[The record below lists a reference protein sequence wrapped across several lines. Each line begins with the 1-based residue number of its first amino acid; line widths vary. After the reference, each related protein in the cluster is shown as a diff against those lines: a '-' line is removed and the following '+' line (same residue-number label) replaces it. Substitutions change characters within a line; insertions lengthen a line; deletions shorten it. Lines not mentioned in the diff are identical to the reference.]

1 MRHPVNRPET
11 CSVGVPD
18 GQEFGLIVL
27 NFGSHTWNLD
37 LYCKHHN
44 LGVFALIWLY
54 AFESAERDFTAY
66 LNNWE
71 MVHALNQ

>member
-1 MRHPVNRPET
+1 VWIHVDTSAKRRRAISFFPHFQVYIWVTEKERCWETRGLTKSDQMRIA
-11 CSVGVPD
+11 PD
-18 GQEFGLIVL
+18 
-27 NFGSHTWNLD
+27 
-37 LYCKHHN
+37 
-44 LGVFALIWLY
+44 